1 MVEFNDKSRL
11 GAAAANGKNTYE
23 SAYGLYEC
31 RKLTLNAFKSR
42 IFPIKE
48 TDGKGLKILTPKQML
63 ERLPIVFAQVKAG
76 NKPKH
81 LVNEIKKII
90 YS

>member
-1 MVEFNDKSRL
+1 MINLDLEQQQL
-11 GAAAANGKNTYE
+11 MAKNTYE
-23 SAYGLYEC
+23 SAYGLYGC
-31 RKLTLNAFKSR
+31 RKLTLNAFKSG

-48 TDGKGLKILTPKQML
+48 TDGKGLKILTPKQIL
-63 ERLPIVFAQVKAG
+63 ERLPIAFAQVKAG

-90 YS
+90 YSQY